1 MLEWY
6 KDEELAIFFDRV
18 PAPKERFIVPGM
30 DKRTKESIKKFPYIN
45 LRELTVTVFHHIQQ
59 KKHEFKIPKKY
70 LFDGTSIPGKVI
82 LKILIGAKTDNRF
95 LIGAMVHDWMCE
107 HHESVDHNRELSSK
121 ILKAL
126 LLVGGTPGWK
136 AQLMYLGVEIFQ
148 RTQGWKKPEVKDDEN
163 GNEVG

>member
-1 MLEWY
+1 
-6 KDEELAIFFDRV
+6 
-18 PAPKERFIVPGM
+18 
-30 DKRTKESIKKFPYIN
+30 
-45 LRELTVTVFHHIQQ
+45 
-59 KKHEFKIPKKY
+59 
-70 LFDGTSIPGKVI
+70 
-82 LKILIGAKTDNRF
+82 
-95 LIGAMVHDWMCE
+95 MVHDWMCE

-148 RTQGWKKPEVKDDEN
+148 RTQGWKKPEAKDDDN